1 MDYLSPETLRELLET
16 VGDYLHADGESA
28 SIVVVGGATLSIVGW
43 TERTTADVDVIARA
57 REEEGELV
65 LIPPDPLPEPLTRAI
80 ERTARDYGVSKD
92 WMNTVVG
99 AQWSTGLPPSIQEEL
114 RWEDFG
120 PLRVGFAGRRTLV
133 ALKLLAAVDQGPES
147 VHYRDL
153 LTLEPSEDELSEAR
167 QWAKDQ
173 DTGAH
178 HDSFVDSVIDHAQR
192 DLGRGG

>member
-1 MDYLSPETLRELLET
+1 LR
-16 VGDYLHADGESA
+16 ADGESA
-28 SIVVVGGATLSIVGW
+28 SIVVVGGATLMILGW

-57 REEEGELV
+57 SKEEGGELV
-65 LIPPDPLPEPLTRAI
+65 LIPPDPLPEPLIRAI
-80 ERTARDYGVSKD
+80 RRAARDYGVSRD

-99 AQWSTGLPPSIQEEL
+99 AQWSTGLPPSIEEEL

-120 PLRVGFAGRRTLV
+120 PLEVGFAGRRTLV

-153 LTLEPSEDELSEAR
+153 VTLEPSEDELSEAR
-167 QWAKDQ
+167 RWAKAQ

-178 HDSFVDSVIDHAQR
+178 HDSFVDSVIDHVQR
-192 DLGRGG
+192 DLGRDS